1 MCPAKF
7 WMQDSEKCVPQAC
20 KRKKNDKNRIRKK
33 NSKKKMRHNNFKIL
47 FSTKP
52 HFRNFSQ
59 QSSTFRILHR
69 KFTKLKIPSILRIL
83 IVEHFFETISNFFG
97 IIFFRKIFE
106 NHIKIKSGIFC
117 KIIQNFLGIVQ
128 IQIWELHFI
137 PK

>member
-7 WMQDSEKCVPQAC
+7 WMQDSEKFVPQGC
-20 KRKKNDKNRIRKK
+20 KRKKNEK

-52 HFRNFSQ
+52 HFRHFSQ
-59 QSSTFRILHR
+59 QSSIVGILHR

-83 IVEHFFETISNFFG
+83 WKQFFETISNFFG

-106 NHIKIKSGIFC
+106 NHIKIKSGILC
-117 KIIQNFLGIVQ
+117 KIIQNFLRIMQ